1 MRRFLISVASVAAL
15 LCNLAVPLQV
25 RAAGGQTATPITHLV
40 IIFDENNSFDHYFGT
55 YPVALNRPGETPF
68 HAAADTPAINGL
80 TPTLLN
86 NNPNLANAGNPMRLS
101 PSEGS
106 TCDNINKYTP
116 EQEAFDNGLLDKFN
130 ITSVAAEC
138 GSGFFFAPNLAM
150 YYYDGNTV
158 TALWNYAQH
167 FAMSDNFFDSEFGGT
182 VEGHLNLLSGQTNGL
197 VVMSGE
203 TVAST
208 VVSNGT
214 VINNINPISDDCALP
229 TSPTG
234 SSPNISMTGNN
245 IGNLLNAAKVTW
257 GWFYDGF
264 ARTGF
269 SGGVATCSSL
279 YNPHYAPFNYYP
291 STSNPHHTPPSSPA
305 AIGTGADAANHNY
318 DLSNLW
324 EAIDAG
330 NMPAVTFIKASS
342 PNTGHPMD
350 GTPLQEQTFL
360 VNTINRLMQ
369 SRYWKLGEV
378 CSSIHNNFNQ
388 LSTTSQIFLQ
398 QMDGRLSGLLNGYAR
413 LLLAAAQQ
421 QQYLRSTD
429 QNEIKREV
437 ATLQKSLSSD
447 PPRVQEINKKR
458 IEILSKRLEKYDKLC
473 ENRKVVDAQCS
484 AVEDV
489 LHLIRDQSVTMR
501 DPQQISDQLDNLVKD
516 VEETE
521 QTVQQVEAIFSD
533 LTPDMEGI
541 MSMDDTSTST
551 SSAPNRTRIPS

>member
-1 MRRFLISVASVAAL
+1 MS
-15 LCNLAVPLQV
+15 
-25 RAAGGQTATPITHLV
+25 
-40 IIFDENNSFDHYFGT
+40 
-55 YPVALNRPGETPF
+55 
-68 HAAADTPAINGL
+68 AADFRDQSSSSPDQSRDINFV
-80 TPTLLN
+80 
-86 NNPNLANAGNPMRLS
+86 
-101 PSEGS
+101 
-106 TCDNINKYTP
+106 K
-116 EQEAFDNGLLDKFN
+116 EAFHLQYNWIALAGAG
-130 ITSVAAEC
+130 V
-138 GSGFFFAPNLAM
+138 FA
-150 YYYDGNTV
+150 
-158 TALWNYAQH
+158 
-167 FAMSDNFFDSEFGGT
+167 
-182 VEGHLNLLSGQTNGL
+182 LLSGSLLPAILAGGIELMYLAIVPQNWRFQRL
-197 VVMSGE
+197 VRSWKFSEEQQKHQQKLSQMLRSL
-203 TVAST
+203 
-208 VVSNGT
+208 
-214 VINNINPISDDCALP
+214 PSD
-229 TSPTG
+229 
-234 SSPNISMTGNN
+234 
-245 IGNLLNAAKVTW
+245 
-257 GWFYDGF
+257 
-264 ARTGF
+264 
-269 SGGVATCSSL
+269 
-279 YNPHYAPFNYYP
+279 
-291 STSNPHHTPPSSPA
+291 
-305 AIGTGADAANHNY
+305 
-318 DLSNLW
+318 
-324 EAIDAG
+324 
-330 NMPAVTFIKASS
+330 
-342 PNTGHPMD
+342 
-350 GTPLQEQTFL
+350 
-360 VNTINRLMQ
+360 MQ

-541 MSMDDTSTST
+541 MSMDETSAST

>member
-1 MRRFLISVASVAAL
+1 MS
-15 LCNLAVPLQV
+15 P
-25 RAAGGQTATPITHLV
+25 
-40 IIFDENNSFDHYFGT
+40 
-55 YPVALNRPGETPF
+55 
-68 HAAADTPAINGL
+68 ADFQDQLPSSPDQSRDINFV
-80 TPTLLN
+80 
-86 NNPNLANAGNPMRLS
+86 
-101 PSEGS
+101 
-106 TCDNINKYTP
+106 K
-116 EQEAFDNGLLDKFN
+116 EAFHLQYNWIALAGAG
-130 ITSVAAEC
+130 V
-138 GSGFFFAPNLAM
+138 FA
-150 YYYDGNTV
+150 
-158 TALWNYAQH
+158 
-167 FAMSDNFFDSEFGGT
+167 
-182 VEGHLNLLSGQTNGL
+182 LLSGSLLPAILAGGIELMYLAIVPQNWRFQRL
-197 VVMSGE
+197 VRSWKFSEEQQRHQQKLSQMLRSL
-203 TVAST
+203 
-208 VVSNGT
+208 
-214 VINNINPISDDCALP
+214 PSD
-229 TSPTG
+229 
-234 SSPNISMTGNN
+234 
-245 IGNLLNAAKVTW
+245 
-257 GWFYDGF
+257 
-264 ARTGF
+264 
-269 SGGVATCSSL
+269 
-279 YNPHYAPFNYYP
+279 
-291 STSNPHHTPPSSPA
+291 
-305 AIGTGADAANHNY
+305 
-318 DLSNLW
+318 
-324 EAIDAG
+324 
-330 NMPAVTFIKASS
+330 
-342 PNTGHPMD
+342 
-350 GTPLQEQTFL
+350 
-360 VNTINRLMQ
+360 MQ

-437 ATLQKSLSSD
+437 AALQKSLSSD

>member
-1 MRRFLISVASVAAL
+1 MS
-15 LCNLAVPLQV
+15 P
-25 RAAGGQTATPITHLV
+25 AGFQDQLPSSP
-40 IIFDENNSFDHYFGT
+40 DQSRD
-55 YPVALNRPGETPF
+55 
-68 HAAADTPAINGL
+68 INFV
-80 TPTLLN
+80 
-86 NNPNLANAGNPMRLS
+86 
-101 PSEGS
+101 
-106 TCDNINKYTP
+106 K
-116 EQEAFDNGLLDKFN
+116 EAFHLQYNWIALAGAG
-130 ITSVAAEC
+130 V
-138 GSGFFFAPNLAM
+138 FA
-150 YYYDGNTV
+150 
-158 TALWNYAQH
+158 
-167 FAMSDNFFDSEFGGT
+167 
-182 VEGHLNLLSGQTNGL
+182 LLSGSL
-197 VVMSGE
+197 
-203 TVAST
+203 
-208 VVSNGT
+208 
-214 VINNINPISDDCALP
+214 LP
-229 TSPTG
+229 A
-234 SSPNISMTGNN
+234 I
-245 IGNLLNAAKVTW
+245 LA
-257 GWFYDGF
+257 
-264 ARTGF
+264 
-269 SGGVATCSSL
+269 GGVELMYLAIVPQNWRFQRLVRSWKFSEEQQRHQQKLSQMLRSL
-279 YNPHYAPFNYYP
+279 P
-291 STSNPHHTPPSSPA
+291 S
-305 AIGTGADAANHNY
+305 D
-318 DLSNLW
+318 
-324 EAIDAG
+324 
-330 NMPAVTFIKASS
+330 
-342 PNTGHPMD
+342 
-350 GTPLQEQTFL
+350 
-360 VNTINRLMQ
+360 MQ